1 MTDHVNENV
10 EVMSEPLR
18 ERLVELLA
26 TAAATTAV
34 SGDEETECYVMLTDE
49 NRGMWTYI
57 NSAVREQMSMAA
69 ATATGAAAV
78 AATRTTVN
86 AIDNIMTFL
95 KTVDRFET
103 ETGNAGESK
112 SLRFSFDKKDETTV
126 KYAQFIKSGIR
137 FMLSVVPGL
146 LVSSASASG
155 RSDEII
161 ISKHWKFSEKH
172 ENDVADIMTNQ
183 NAGLREFYENPQI
196 KPCMTQFMTLDDD
209 QSLCATIVRCVN
221 AVPFIETPAISR
233 RVIQQ
238 LYKYFFLRVVKLYA
252 FFITNPTGKINVGI
266 ALSGP
271 LMVGAP
277 GSGSVGGAVSA
288 GTIGVGLG
296 IGAAVRDASRLV
308 APAQAE
314 NESITNSSFMSM
326 LEQTSNA
333 KRAMRELLTAVVG
346 ILSQNK
352 ADINKTVSDVMKR
365 TNRLKLNEKD
375 QMRKNLKQLSQ
386 EHRTVVNELKDL
398 RIGVWNVGAQIAKYD
413 KVRQDQ
419 EMDAMAELEAMNAVE
434 GTATTAAAEY
444 NDAVDFGPDELD
456 RAVANTSESRADVDG
471 YSAFPAGEG
480 DDYELDQGMRNEV
493 GITTSC

>member
-1 MTDHVNENV
+1 
-10 EVMSEPLR
+10 
-18 ERLVELLA
+18 LA
-26 TAAATTAV
+26 
-34 SGDEETECYVMLTDE
+34 
-49 NRGMWTYI
+49 
-57 NSAVREQMSMAA
+57 
-69 ATATGAAAV
+69 
-78 AATRTTVN
+78 
-86 AIDNIMTFL
+86 
-95 KTVDRFET
+95 
-103 ETGNAGESK
+103 
-112 SLRFSFDKKDETTV
+112 
-126 KYAQFIKSGIR
+126 
-137 FMLSVVPGL
+137 
-146 LVSSASASG
+146 SSASASG
-155 RSDEII
+155 RADEII
-161 ISKHWKFSEKH
+161 ISKHWKFSAKH
-172 ENDVADIMTNQ
+172 ENDVADIMTSQ

-196 KPCMTQFMTLDDD
+196 MPCMTQFMTLDDD

-252 FFITNPTGKINVGI
+252 FFITNPNGKINVGI

-271 LMVGAP
+271 AMVGAP
-277 GSGSVGGAVSA
+277 GSGFVGA
-288 GTIGVGLG
+288 VGLG
-296 IGAAVRDASRLV
+296 AVVRDASRLV

-314 NESITNSSFMSM
+314 NETISNSSFMSM

-333 KRAMRELLTAVVG
+333 KRTMRELLTAVVG
-346 ILSQNK
+346 IILQNK

-456 RAVANTSESRADVDG
+456 RAFAETSESRADVDG